1 MKSITTL
8 YFQLKV
14 QDHFNM
20 REEIKKARIKKK
32 VLKQYPNAQVTYT
45 DNGIQIMSGDIFI
58 AEEFY
63 LPVTNSED
71 KAWEYAALA
80 CKTTQQFNR
89 THPSRM
95 DLSDIESKIN
105 RINRRRG
112 PRGKRKLKGN

>member
-1 MKSITTL
+1 
-8 YFQLKV
+8 
-14 QDHFNM
+14 M

-32 VLKQYPNAQVTYT
+32 VLGQYPNAKPEQTSEGVR
-45 DNGIQIMSGDIFI
+45 IMSGDNFI

-63 LPVTNSED
+63 LPTTICEE

-80 CKTTQQFNR
+80 CKTRQQFNR
-89 THPSRM
+89 THPCRM

-112 PRGKRKLKGN
+112 PRRKLR